1 MPSDHKSNAGFIF
14 EFSDVPSEPIKLRV
28 SIGFLHVQKV
38 TSKDIPALLASL
50 TVILGFI
57 HNANPALG
65 GVRPIKPALIEPHRN
80 RSGEQLPHTPTPSRN
95 ADIEKSGIES
105 HFADFAA

>member
-1 MPSDHKSNAGFIF
+1 VPSDHKSNAGFIF

-50 TVILGFI
+50 TVILGFL

-65 GVRPIKPALIEPHRN
+65 GVRPIKPALIDSNVAHPG
-80 RSGEQLPHTPTPSRN
+80 SEQTSQVARRACDEL
-95 ADIEKSGIES
+95 
-105 HFADFAA
+105 

>member
-28 SIGFLHVQKV
+28 SIDFLHVQKV

-50 TVILGFI
+50 TVILGFL

-65 GVRPIKPALIEPHRN
+65 GVRPIKPPLIDGNVAHPG
-80 RSGEQLPHTPTPSRN
+80 SEQTSQVARRACDEL
-95 ADIEKSGIES
+95 
-105 HFADFAA
+105 